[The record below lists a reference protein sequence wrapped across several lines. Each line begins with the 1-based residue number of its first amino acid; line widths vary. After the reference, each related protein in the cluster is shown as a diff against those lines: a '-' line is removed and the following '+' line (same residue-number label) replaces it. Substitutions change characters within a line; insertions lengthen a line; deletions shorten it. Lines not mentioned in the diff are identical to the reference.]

1 MIFEKKYNRISIK
14 WYEVANC
21 GKGVSQMLLGEYRHN
36 VDVKGRVSVPSKFR
50 EDLGQSFVVTK
61 GLDNCLFIYSK
72 QEWETFENKLKQLP
86 LTNQDA
92 RSFIRFF
99 FAGATECEVDKQGRI
114 NIPQNL
120 RDYASIKK
128 DVVIVG
134 VATRAEIWDS
144 EAWDNYTNSDSLD
157 VSKIASQ
164 MSELGI

>member
-1 MIFEKKYNRISIK
+1 
-14 WYEVANC
+14 
-21 GKGVSQMLLGEYRHN
+21 MLLGEYRHN

-61 GLDNCLFIYSK
+61 GLDNCLFVYSK
-72 QEWETFENKLKQLP
+72 SEWETFENKLKQLP

-92 RSFIRFF
+92 RSFMRFF

-114 NIPQNL
+114 NIPQVL
-120 RDYASIKK
+120 REYANITK

-144 EAWDNYTNSDSLD
+144 QNWKNYTTSDSLD

-164 MSELGI
+164 MSSLGI

>member
-1 MIFEKKYNRISIK
+1 
-14 WYEVANC
+14 
-21 GKGVSQMLLGEYRHN
+21 MLLGEYRHN

-61 GLDNCLFIYSK
+61 GLDNCLFMYSK
-72 QEWETFENKLKQLP
+72 TEWETFENKLKQLP

-92 RSFIRFF
+92 RSFMRFF

-114 NIPQNL
+114 NIPQVL
-120 RDYASIKK
+120 REYANITK

-144 EAWDNYTNSDSLD
+144 QNWKIYTASDSLD

-164 MSELGI
+164 MSSLGI

>member
-1 MIFEKKYNRISIK
+1 
-14 WYEVANC
+14 
-21 GKGVSQMLLGEYRHN
+21 MLLGEYRHN
-36 VDVKGRVSVPSKFR
+36 VDIKGRVSVPSKFR

-61 GLDNCLFIYSK
+61 GLDNCLFVYSK
-72 QEWETFENKLKQLP
+72 SEWETFENKLKQLP

-92 RSFIRFF
+92 RSFMRFF

-114 NIPQNL
+114 NIPQVL
-120 RDYASIKK
+120 REYANITK

-144 EAWDNYTNSDSLD
+144 QNWKKYTTSDSLD

-164 MSELGI
+164 MSSLGI

>member
-1 MIFEKKYNRISIK
+1 
-14 WYEVANC
+14 
-21 GKGVSQMLLGEYRHN
+21 MLLGEYRHN

>member
-1 MIFEKKYNRISIK
+1 
-14 WYEVANC
+14 
-21 GKGVSQMLLGEYRHN
+21 MLLGEYRHN

-61 GLDNCLFIYSK
+61 GLDNCLFMYSK
-72 QEWETFENKLKQLP
+72 TEWETFENKLKQLP

-92 RSFIRFF
+92 RSFMRFF
-99 FAGATECEVDKQGRI
+99 VAGATECEVDKQGRI
-114 NIPQNL
+114 NIPQVL
-120 RDYASIKK
+120 REYANITK

-144 EAWDNYTNSDSLD
+144 QYWKNYTASDSLD

-164 MSELGI
+164 MSSLGI